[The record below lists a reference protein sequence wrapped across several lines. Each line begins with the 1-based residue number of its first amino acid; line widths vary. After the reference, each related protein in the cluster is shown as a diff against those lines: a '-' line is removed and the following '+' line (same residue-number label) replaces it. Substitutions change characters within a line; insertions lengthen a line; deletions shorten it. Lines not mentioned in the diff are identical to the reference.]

1 MSLPPLPDRARVDAR
16 DKVLGRTRYA
26 ADVPIPG
33 LLHAMTVPSTIARG
47 RLLSL
52 DIDAAMRVPGVLRVL
67 TSADFANVP
76 PLAPSISQGGYG
88 FQSVQPMAGERIA
101 YRGQAVALVV
111 AQTLEAAIEAAHLV
125 EPRYAAEPFAATLD
139 QPGATPEPLAS
150 RGVSAGDAQ
159 AALAQAAHRVEV
171 EYRLPAQHHNPIEM
185 ISTTASFEDGRLVIH
200 EGSQNTAA
208 IKFGLAAA
216 LQLDPERIHVA
227 SPYTGGGFGQKNSLQ
242 SQTVLVAR
250 AAILLGRP
258 VKLVMP
264 RAQLFHTASFRP
276 ESRHHVTLGAG
287 ADGTLRAARYEVA
300 SQASRADSY
309 TGGHHEMPS
318 RLYEMAYLGTESV
331 IHVDTQSP
339 GAMRAPTE
347 HPASVAF
354 ECAVDEMAYRLGQ
367 DPLAFRLANQ
377 ARHDPVSGQP
387 FSSRFLEQCL
397 REGAERFGWERR
409 SAAPR
414 SMRADD
420 GTQIG
425 WGVACGAYKAATTP
439 TLAKLRISAS
449 GATRFAVAGHE
460 LGQGMRSAITAALV
474 AELDCDPARVEVLI
488 GDTEQARQH
497 LTAGSWGTASVIPAV
512 RHAVEQMRARVDA
525 LLAGRRVDGNLHRR
539 IAAVRRPFLEVE
551 VQGLGP
557 GQTAAAY
564 TRFLEGRVAATGPVY
579 PGFTSFS
586 WITHFV
592 EVRVEPRTRR
602 VRVPRVVSVAD
613 CGRVMSPRTAA
624 SQVRGGVVWAIGASL
639 REIGEVDVRF
649 GGALNNDLAEY
660 LVPVNADIGSIEVSF
675 IDQPDPLLNDAG
687 VKGLGEVA
695 MVGAAAA
702 INNAVYHATG
712 TRVRRM
718 PIRVEDLL

>member
-1 MSLPPLPDRARVDAR
+1 
-16 DKVLGRTRYA
+16 
-26 ADVPIPG
+26 
-33 LLHAMTVPSTIARG
+33 
-47 RLLSL
+47 
-52 DIDAAMRVPGVLRVL
+52 
-67 TSADFANVP
+67 
-76 PLAPSISQGGYG
+76 
-88 FQSVQPMAGERIA
+88 
-101 YRGQAVALVV
+101 
-111 AQTLEAAIEAAHLV
+111 
-125 EPRYAAEPFAATLD
+125 
-139 QPGATPEPLAS
+139 
-150 RGVSAGDAQ
+150 
-159 AALAQAAHRVEV
+159 
-171 EYRLPAQHHNPIEM
+171 
-185 ISTTASFEDGRLVIH
+185 
-200 EGSQNTAA
+200 
-208 IKFGLAAA
+208 
-216 LQLDPERIHVA
+216 
-227 SPYTGGGFGQKNSLQ
+227 
-242 SQTVLVAR
+242 
-250 AAILLGRP
+250 
-258 VKLVMP
+258 
-264 RAQLFHTASFRP
+264 
-276 ESRHHVTLGAG
+276 
-287 ADGTLRAARYEVA
+287 
-300 SQASRADSY
+300 
-309 TGGHHEMPS
+309 
-318 RLYEMAYLGTESV
+318 
-331 IHVDTQSP
+331 
-339 GAMRAPTE
+339 
-347 HPASVAF
+347 
-354 ECAVDEMAYRLGQ
+354 
-367 DPLAFRLANQ
+367 
-377 ARHDPVSGQP
+377 
-387 FSSRFLEQCL
+387 
-397 REGAERFGWERR
+397 
-409 SAAPR
+409 
-414 SMRADD
+414 MRADD

-586 WITHFV
+586 WIAHFV